1 MIVAG
6 VDVGS
11 LTAKAVILQDDEIL
25 ASAVFR
31 AGPSPGKSAQQ
42 AMDKA
47 LADAGLTMD
56 DIAFAVGTGYGRKQI
71 PFVNHVESEIAC
83 HARGA
88 MWNLPSVRGI
98 VDIGGQ
104 DAKAARIDENG
115 NIDRY
120 GYNDKCA
127 SGTGRFLEV
136 MADTLEVNL
145 DDMGDLSE
153 QGKTGVSISNQCV
166 VFAETEVISLVN
178 KGYEVPDI
186 ILGLHKAMA
195 GRVAALAKSISI
207 EPDLVFTG
215 GVAKNKGLAKALE
228 NALGIELK
236 SLKTDP
242 QTNGALG
249 AALMASQMASEKKSA

>member
-11 LTAKAVILQDDEIL
+11 LTAKAVIMKDNEII
-25 ASAVFR
+25 ASAVLR
-31 AGPSPGKSAQQ
+31 ANPSPGQSAREV
-42 AMDKA
+42 MDMA
-47 LADAGLTMD
+47 LAQAGLSQA
-56 DIAFAVGTGYGRKQI
+56 DIEFTVGTGYGRKQI
-71 PFVNHVESEIAC
+71 DFVNLVESEIAC

-88 MWNLPSVRGI
+88 VWNMPSVRSI
-98 VDIGGQ
+98 IDIGGQ

-115 NIDRY
+115 NVERY

-136 MADTLEVNL
+136 MAEALEVPL
-145 DDMGDLSE
+145 EDMGDLDLKATE
-153 QGKTGVSISNQCV
+153 DLSISNQCV

-186 ILGLHKAMA
+186 AKALHKAMA
-195 GRVAALAKSISI
+195 GRVAALAKSIGVEEDI
-207 EPDLVFTG
+207 AFTG
-215 GVAKNKGLAKALE
+215 GVAKNKGLARALA
-228 NALGIELK
+228 NALNMDLK
-236 SLKTDP
+236 FLDTDP

-249 AALMASQMASEKKSA
+249 AALMASQVMAEKKSA

>member
-11 LTAKAVILQDDEIL
+11 LTAKAVILKDGEIV
-25 ASAVFR
+25 SRAVFP
-31 AGPSPGKSAQQ
+31 ANPSPSGAAQR

-47 LADAGLTMD
+47 LEDAGMKID
-56 DIAFAVGTGYGRKQI
+56 DMEFIVGTGYGRKQI

-88 MWNLPSVRGI
+88 IWNLPSVRSI

-115 NIDRY
+115 NVTRY
-120 GYNDKCA
+120 AYNDKCA

-136 MADTLEVNL
+136 MAETLEVNL

-153 QGKTGVSISNQCV
+153 QAKTEVSISNQCV

-178 KGYEVPDI
+178 KGYDVPDI
-186 ILGLHKAMA
+186 IKGLHRAMA
-195 GRVAALAKSISI
+195 GRVAALAKSISV
-207 EPDLVFTG
+207 EGDLVFTG

-228 NALGIELK
+228 KAIGIEFKFLK
-236 SLKTDP
+236 EDP
-242 QTNGALG
+242 QINGALG
-249 AALMASQMASEKKSA
+249 AALIAQAMASEKKSA